1 MYFQNLLFCSTYNV
15 DQEMLQLLV
24 ILSENESDREKNKGA
39 EKLLTSQFTTE
50 LMRLICPSF
59 VSSNNIRYW

>member
-39 EKLLTSQFTTE
+39 KKLLTSQFTTG
-50 LMRLICPSF
+50 LMRLIYPSF